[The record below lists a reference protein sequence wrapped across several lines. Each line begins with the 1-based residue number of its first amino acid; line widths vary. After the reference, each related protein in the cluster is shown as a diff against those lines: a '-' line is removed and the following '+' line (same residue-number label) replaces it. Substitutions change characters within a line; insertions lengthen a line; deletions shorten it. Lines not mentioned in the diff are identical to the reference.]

1 MTRFNFLRHEL
12 HFDKNSS
19 NWKKQNEKRRYS
31 VYNFPEHVQNTCNIT
46 KYFVA
51 QLN

>member
-19 NWKKQNEKRRYS
+19 NWKKQNEKKKEDIQ
-31 VYNFPEHVQNTCNIT
+31 FTTFQNTCRTRAILQNIS
-46 KYFVA
+46 
-51 QLN
+51 